1 MFSLTSPAFAN
12 GESIPAKY
20 TCDGERTLNPPL
32 TFHDIPNGTQSLVLI
47 MEDPDVP
54 RALKPD
60 GMFDHWVLF
69 NIAPFVSQIPEGE
82 SSGLQGLNGSGGHG
96 YSGPCPP
103 SEHEPSEHRYFF
115 RLYALD
121 RELALPYGVS
131 KQKVFEAMEGH
142 MLAETELMGRYRK
155 LVKKTV

>member
-1 MFSLTSPAFAN
+1 MMFSLTSSAFID
-12 GESIPAKY
+12 GESIPIKY
-20 TCDGERTLNPPL
+20 TCDGERGVNPPL

-47 MEDPDVP
+47 MEDPDISREV
-54 RALKPD
+54 KPD

-69 NIAPFVSQIPEGE
+69 NISPFVSQIPEGE
-82 SSGLQGLNGSGGHG
+82 SSGLQGMNGRGEHG
-96 YSGPCPP
+96 YMGPCPP
-103 SEHEPSEHRYFF
+103 SPDEHRYFF

-121 RELALPYGVS
+121 KELGLPYGVS

-155 LVKKTV
+155 AEKKV